1 MAKIDVYTT
10 RSCQYCV
17 AAKKLLDEKGVDY
30 EEHDVE
36 TDDAKRK
43 WLVAASGRRTVPQIF
58 ADGKPLG
65 GFSDI
70 AALDRAG
77 KLDAILGLG

>member
-10 RSCQYCV
+10 HACPYCV

-36 TDDAKRK
+36 NDDAKRK
-43 WLVAASGRRTVPQIF
+43 WLVEASGQRTVPQIF

>member
-10 RSCQYCV
+10 RSCPYCV
-17 AAKKLLDEKGVDY
+17 AAKKLLEEKGVDY

-43 WLVAASGRRTVPQIF
+43 WLVAASGQRTVPQIF

-70 AALDRAG
+70 VALDRAG